1 MAGSGN
7 KKRHRMAC
15 IHAYRLKE
23 AGMTHREIASAIGCR
38 VEQVAERVRVGE
50 RFADDPA
57 LDTIKSTRPAV
68 TITLKR
74 VTYTRKSE

>member
-23 AGMTHREIASAIGCR
+23 AGMTHREIAIATGCR

-57 LDTIKSTRPAV
+57 LDTIKSTR
-68 TITLKR
+68 T
-74 VTYTRKSE
+74 E